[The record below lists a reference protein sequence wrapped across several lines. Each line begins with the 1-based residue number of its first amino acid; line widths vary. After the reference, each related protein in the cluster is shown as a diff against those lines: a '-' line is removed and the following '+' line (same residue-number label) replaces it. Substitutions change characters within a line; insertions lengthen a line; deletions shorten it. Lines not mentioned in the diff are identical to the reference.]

1 MAAPPLVNCAGTFA
15 NLHLPTM
22 SKPLPQLRV
31 AVVGATGMVGRTML
45 KVLEKRAFPVG
56 TLIPV
61 ASARSVG
68 KKVEFAGSTSR
79 WSTWTPPF
87 R

>member
-1 MAAPPLVNCAGTFA
+1 MN
-15 NLHLPTM
+15 
-22 SKPLPQLRV
+22 KDLPQLRV

-61 ASARSVG
+61 ASARMGWGLVC
-68 KKVEFAGSTSR
+68 
-79 WSTWTPPF
+79 
-87 R
+87 